1 MNLKDLV
8 AGIKAETKAE
18 ASASAT
24 LKKIID
30 DYLLTDAFRD
40 YLATHREDA
49 PKYLPE
55 QGDPPGRFRA
65 SSAGKC
71 LQQQCFKA
79 VAKLGVGVE
88 AEKIVRPAKNAR
100 ALLNGTFSHV
110 RWHMIFDALH
120 ERKLVE
126 TLAFEVRSY
135 SEQLQLTGAFD
146 RLVRFPYGPRII
158 TMLIDFKTIKSY
170 GFANLTGAQPDH
182 AAQQHAYELLN
193 AYGADKW
200 TMLMEDKDTQ
210 DIKIFEAD
218 YDPALFDAL
227 RKQYAIGNKWVD
239 EAVEKKT
246 VLNLDTVLP
255 LKTDWCSWCDYQAIC
270 KKVQRAIKSEI

>member
-18 ASASAT
+18 TSASAT

-79 VAKLGVGVE
+79 VAKLGVRVE

-100 ALLNGTFSHV
+100 ALLNGTFSHI

-135 SEQLQLTGAFD
+135 NEQLQMTGAFD

-193 AYGADKW
+193 GYGADKW
-200 TMLMEDKDTQ
+200 TMLYEDKDTQ
-210 DIKIFEAD
+210 EIKIIEAN
-218 YDPALFDAL
+218 YDPFVFDGL
-227 RKQYAIGNKWVD
+227 RKKYALGNAWVD
-239 EAVEKKT
+239 AVVATKT
-246 VLNLDTVLP
+246 IMGHSKLP
-255 LKTDWCSWCDYQAIC
+255 LQTDWCNWCDYQKTC
-270 KKVQRAIKSEI
+270 GEVNG